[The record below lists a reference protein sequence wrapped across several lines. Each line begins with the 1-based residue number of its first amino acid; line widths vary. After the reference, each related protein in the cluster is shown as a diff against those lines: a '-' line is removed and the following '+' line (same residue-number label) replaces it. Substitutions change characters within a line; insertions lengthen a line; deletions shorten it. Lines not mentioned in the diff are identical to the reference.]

1 MERIHILWEQIVQED
16 DKEAFAELYNLFI
29 DDLYR
34 YGSKLS
40 PDEGMVKDSIQEVF
54 LDLYD
59 KRKKSNITRN
69 LRLYLIVALKRVLIR
84 KLQKHRR
91 LEKRQIND
99 VDMFDVQYSF
109 EEQYMEEEASNMVLE
124 KVKKIITDL
133 PAKQKE
139 IIYLRFNLSLEYA
152 EISSMLGISIESVRK
167 QVYRAIKSV
176 RESSIIP
183 IYFCCFCSP
192 ITPMHLPA
200 GSESTDMLTQCFEG
214 GMLYLF
220 QFSCCSA
227 GDFAWC
233 FP

>member
-1 MERIHILWEQIVQED
+1 MLQSGMERIHILWEQIVQKD
-16 DKEAFAELYNLFI
+16 DKESFAELYNLFI

-40 PDEGMVKDSIQEVF
+40 SDDDLVKDSIQEVF

-59 KRKKSNITRN
+59 KRKKSNINRN

-84 KLQKHRR
+84 KLQKYRR

-99 VDMFDVQYSF
+99 VDMFEVQYSF
-109 EEQYMEEEASNMVLE
+109 EEEYMEEEASNMVLE

-176 RESSIIP
+176 RESIDYP
-183 IYFCCFCSP
+183 D
-192 ITPMHLPA
+192 L
-200 GSESTDMLTQCFEG
+200 L
-214 GMLYLF
+214 LLF
-220 QFSCCSA
+220 LLSYNTNASSSRV
-227 GDFAWC
+227 
-233 FP
+233 

>member
-1 MERIHILWEQIVQED
+1 MSLSGMERIHILWEQIVQED

-176 RESSIIP
+176 RESIDYP
-183 IYFCCFCSP
+183 D
-192 ITPMHLPA
+192 L
-200 GSESTDMLTQCFEG
+200 L
-214 GMLYLF
+214 LLF
-220 QFSCCSA
+220 LLSYNTNASSSRV
-227 GDFAWC
+227 
-233 FP
+233 

>member
-1 MERIHILWEQIVQED
+1 MSLSGMERIHILWEQIVQKD

-84 KLQKHRR
+84 KLQKYRR
-91 LEKRQIND
+91 LEKRDIND
-99 VDMFDVQYSF
+99 VDMFEVQYSF
-109 EEQYMEEEASNMVLE
+109 EEQYMEEEASTLVLE

-152 EISSMLGISIESVRK
+152 EISLMLGISVESVRK

-176 RESSIIP
+176 RESIDYPDLLLLFLLS
-183 IYFCCFCSP
+183 YN
-192 ITPMHLPA
+192 TN
-200 GSESTDMLTQCFEG
+200 GSSQT
-214 GMLYLF
+214 
-220 QFSCCSA
+220 A
-227 GDFAWC
+227 
-233 FP
+233 

>member
-1 MERIHILWEQIVQED
+1 MLQSGMERIHILWEQIVQKD
-16 DKEAFAELYNLFI
+16 DKESFAELYNLFI

-40 PDEGMVKDSIQEVF
+40 SDDDLVKDSIQEVF

-99 VDMFDVQYSF
+99 VDMFEVQYSF
-109 EEQYMEEEASNMVLE
+109 EEEYMEEEASNMVLE

-176 RESSIIP
+176 RESIDYP
-183 IYFCCFCSP
+183 D
-192 ITPMHLPA
+192 L
-200 GSESTDMLTQCFEG
+200 L
-214 GMLYLF
+214 LLF
-220 QFSCCSA
+220 LLSYNTNASSSRV
-227 GDFAWC
+227 
-233 FP
+233 

>member
-1 MERIHILWEQIVQED
+1 MSLSGMERIHILWEQIVQED

-84 KLQKHRR
+84 KLQKYRR

-124 KVKKIITDL
+124 KVRRIITGL

-152 EISSMLGISIESVRK
+152 EISSMLGISVESVRK

-176 RESSIIP
+176 RESIDYPDLLLLFFLS
-183 IYFCCFCSP
+183 YNTNGSP
-192 ITPMHLPA
+192 HTA
-200 GSESTDMLTQCFEG
+200 
-214 GMLYLF
+214 
-220 QFSCCSA
+220 
-227 GDFAWC
+227 
-233 FP
+233 